1 MYNINELEAMPLE
14 EVKAYAKS
22 IGIKK
27 VDSETLVYDILD
39 QQANIASTSE
49 QKKATEPKKRKTAT
63 KSAKQTNAADKPKR
77 GKKAAEEATKT
88 EDTEKVTKNKKSLC
102 SVHKSVFYRK
112 IKNRGV
118 NAPRFFHDTTVS
130 LPSSPNFTGTISFRV
145 FLAMSSMRSL
155 EG

>member
-77 GKKAAEEATKT
+77 GKKAAEDATKT
-88 EDTEKVTKNKKSLC
+88 QGMQ
-102 SVHKSVFYRK
+102 HKR
-112 IKNRGV
+112 RDC
-118 NAPRFFHDTTVS
+118 AT
-130 LPSSPNFTGTISFRV
+130 
-145 FLAMSSMRSL
+145 
-155 EG
+155 

>member
-49 QKKATEPKKRKTAT
+49 QKNAAEPKKRKTAT

-77 GKKAAEEATKT
+77 GKNAAAEPKKNQ
-88 EDTEKVTKNKKSLC
+88 DT
-102 SVHKSVFYRK
+102 
-112 IKNRGV
+112 
-118 NAPRFFHDTTVS
+118 
-130 LPSSPNFTGTISFRV
+130 
-145 FLAMSSMRSL
+145 
-155 EG
+155 